1 MTTLYRF
8 FAFTALITCLI
19 IGGCGYPAHID
30 PPLRTEATPL
40 MLQLAAQAEAKA
52 IGGIVLT
59 IDASKHSMEPLL
71 LNGDLV
77 VVDPRITFEQVRL
90 GTVIVAQERATG
102 PSICH
107 RATTR
112 DAEGILTS
120 GDHNAKSDTAL
131 RATKANYLGTVV
143 SIYRL
148 KP

>member
-1 MTTLYRF
+1 MTR
-8 FAFTALITCLI
+8 LIVLLSLLLLA
-19 IGGCGYPAHID
+19 GCGYPTHID
-30 PPLRTEATPL
+30 PPLRTEQTAL
-40 MLQLAAQAEAKA
+40 MVQLAAQAEAKA

-77 VVDPRITFEQVRL
+77 VVDTRITFEQVVL
-90 GTVIVAQERATG
+90 GTVIVAQERAG

-112 DAEGILTS
+112 DSDGILTS
-120 GDHNAKSDTAL
+120 GDHNSRSDTAL
-131 RATKANYLGTVV
+131 RATKANYIGTVI
-143 SIYRL
+143 SRYRV